1 MKVLWLSP
9 TLNHYK
15 AKFLSK
21 LQTDYPLDITVLA
34 GTGREGEGDS
44 MWNEKVSFK
53 LIRLPVL
60 KKDFGFS
67 TKVRAELKN
76 GIGAY
81 DWIMIPK
88 ENKNLLLFLSA
99 LSFRF
104 GAGSRGKKTRFFSY
118 NHPLTLE
125 GPRKTGFLNR
135 LITQLY
141 YNRLDRVIFY
151 TEKGCQRMIDGGFI
165 APEKA
170 FWANNTIDTDGIDQ
184 NYTFCLPDQT
194 QPEIL
199 FIGRLVERKRLPVL
213 LEYFRALKKQNGL
226 ENLKLIVI
234 GDGPQSGIVEEASKN
249 DSNIEWKGA
258 ITDESQIAP
267 LMSRAS
273 LVFIP
278 GHSGLS
284 VNHALCYGRPFV
296 TFGNIHQPPEIDY
309 VRDGKN
315 GLILTGNSNQN
326 IERIASLLVN
336 FDPELY
342 KGCYAAGKAL
352 SVGNWCQRVFDALQQ

>member
-34 GTGREGEGDS
+34 GTGREGQGDPD
-44 MWNEKVSFK
+44 WNEEAAFK
-53 LIRLPVL
+53 LIQLSVL

-67 TKVRAELKN
+67 ANVRAELKN
-76 GIGAY
+76 AIGVY

-88 ENKNLLLFLSA
+88 ENKNLLLFVFA
-99 LSFRF
+99 LWFRYI
-104 GAGSRGKKTRFFSY
+104 AGSRGKKTRFFSY
-118 NHPLTLE
+118 NHPLTLD
-125 GPRKTGFLNR
+125 GPRKAGLLYR
-135 LITQLY
+135 LITQFY
-141 YNRLDRVIFY
+141 YNRLDRVVFY

-165 APEKA
+165 AAEKT
-170 FWANNTIDTDGIDQ
+170 FWANNTIDTDEIDR
-184 NYTFCLPDQT
+184 NYTFCLPDQN
-194 QPEIL
+194 QPTIL
-199 FIGRLVERKRLPVL
+199 FIGRLVERKGIPML
-213 LEYFRALKKQNGL
+213 LEYFHELKKRDEL
-226 ENLKLIVI
+226 KNLKLIVI
-234 GDGPQSGIVEEASKN
+234 GDGPQSHIVEEASKN
-249 DSNIEWKGA
+249 DSCVEWKGA

-296 TFGNIHQPPEIDY
+296 TLGNIHQPPEIDY
-309 VRDGKN
+309 VRDGEN
-315 GLILTGNSNQN
+315 GLILNGNSKQN
-326 IERIASLLVN
+326 IDRIASLLVN
-336 FDPELY
+336 FASEFYDSCY
-342 KGCYAAGKAL
+342 KTGKSL
-352 SVGNWCQRVFDALQQ
+352 SVESWCQRMSDALQQ

>member
-21 LQTDYPLDITVLA
+21 LQKDYPLDITVLA
-34 GTGREGEGDS
+34 GTGREGQGDPDR
-44 MWNEKVSFK
+44 NDEATFN
-53 LIRLPVL
+53 LIQLPVK

-67 TKVRAELKN
+67 ANVRAELKKA
-76 GIGAY
+76 IGNY

-88 ENKNLLLFLSA
+88 ENKNLLLFVSA
-99 LSFRF
+99 LWFRF
-104 GAGSRGKKTRFFSY
+104 VAGSRGKKTRFFSY
-118 NHPLTLE
+118 NHPLTLD
-125 GPRKTGFLNR
+125 GPRKTGLLNR
-135 LITQLY
+135 LITQFY

-165 APEKA
+165 SKGKA
-170 FWANNTIDTDGIDQ
+170 FWANNTIDTDEIDR
-184 NYTFCLPDQT
+184 NYTFCLPEQA
-194 QPEIL
+194 QPTIL
-199 FIGRLVERKRLPVL
+199 FIGRLVERKRLPIL
-213 LEYFRALKKQNGL
+213 LEYFNELKKRVEL
-226 ENLKLIVI
+226 KNLKLIVI
-234 GDGPQSGIVEEASKN
+234 GDGPQSHIVEEASKN

-258 ITDESQIAP
+258 ITDESLIAP

-273 LVFIP
+273 IVFIP

-309 VRDGKN
+309 VRDGEI
-315 GLILTGNSNQN
+315 GLILKGNSQEN
-326 IERIASLLVN
+326 IDRIARLLVN

-342 KGCYAAGKAL
+342 NRCYAAGKAL
-352 SVGNWCQRVFDALQQ
+352 SVDSWCQRVYKALQ